1 MQFPTLDGNPFI
13 DDIISQCWHNEYL
26 RVSDLATHT
35 KALLY
40 ENHDADNGVRS
51 RDEGARERRNE
62 ITTSTETMPII
73 GRSIPIG
80 RMIRELWSRLG
91 DWWMVR
97 QRTNEATNTDLGGDT
112 FDDADRGLVGS
123 RSEKEFCQDLEKR
136 GLLDLLSSGEPEH
149 IGFTLEWYR
158 HSELDD

>member
-13 DDIISQCWHNEYL
+13 DDIISKCWHNEYP

-112 FDDADRGLVGS
+112 FDDADRGLLGS